1 MTAAPALGV
10 QVDRL
15 GVVDRLGDPGG
26 HIRDDLVGDVELG
39 GLPHHGRHMWST

>member
-1 MTAAPALGV
+1 VGLVVSVVNDAAPAFGV

-26 HIRDDLVGDVELG
+26 YIRDPAG
-39 GLPHHGRHMWST
+39 